1 MHFSR
6 TTFRFLTTAASVV
19 LLWLIAASE
28 SVAAAPLGPAGK
40 PCGPQTLSIGKLIRQ
55 ARSVGG
61 PVARR
66 VRKTLTARKVR
77 TAHVE
82 RGVRAPATE
91 DGPAIQNDAP
101 ATHLSVC
108 PVLAL
113 QALGLFT
120 DRIERLPCTTSTSPQ
135 SPRGPPV
142 LA

>member
-1 MHFSR
+1 MHFSKP
-6 TTFRFLTTAASVV
+6 FRFLTTVASVL
-19 LLWLIAASE
+19 LLWLIAAAE
-28 SVAAAPLGPAGK
+28 SVAAAPLAAASK

-66 VRKTLTARKVR
+66 VRKTLAGRTAR
-77 TAHVE
+77 TTHVE

-91 DGPAIQNDAP
+91 EGPAIQNDAP
-101 ATHLSVC
+101 AAHLSVC

-113 QALGLFT
+113 QPLGLFT
-120 DRIERLPCTTSTSPQ
+120 DRIERLPRTISTSPQ

-142 LA
+142 SA